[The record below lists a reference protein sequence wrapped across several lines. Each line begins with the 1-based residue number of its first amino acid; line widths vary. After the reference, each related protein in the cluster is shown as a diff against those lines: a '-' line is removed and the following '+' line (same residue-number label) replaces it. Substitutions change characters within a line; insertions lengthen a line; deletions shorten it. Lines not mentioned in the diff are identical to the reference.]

1 MLVPIPEQ
9 FRAPV
14 GDNASKLVSK
24 IGIEV
29 RTQLP
34 DLSVRR
40 WKKVNV
46 ADKEPM
52 IQRLAVI
59 IDKLFSC
66 LGFVS
71 L

>member
-1 MLVPIPEQ
+1 MLVPIPKQ
-9 FRAPV
+9 LRAPV

-29 RTQLP
+29 WTQLP
-34 DLSVRR
+34 DLSVCW
-40 WKKVNV
+40 WKKVNA

-59 IDKLFSC
+59 IDKLLSFK
-66 LGFVS
+66 L
-71 L
+71 

>member
-1 MLVPIPEQ
+1 MLVLIPEQ

-29 RTQLP
+29 PTQLP
-34 DLSVRR
+34 DLSVHR
-40 WKKVNV
+40 WKKVNA
-46 ADKEPM
+46 ADKELM

-59 IDKLFSC
+59 IDKL
-66 LGFVS
+66 LS
-71 L
+71 LKL